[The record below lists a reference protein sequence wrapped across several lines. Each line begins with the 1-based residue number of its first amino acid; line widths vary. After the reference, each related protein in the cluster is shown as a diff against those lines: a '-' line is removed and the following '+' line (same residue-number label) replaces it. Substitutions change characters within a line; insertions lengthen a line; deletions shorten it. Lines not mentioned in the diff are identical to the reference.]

1 LISIERIKLFEIVY
15 FFSFRNDMEFST
27 KEQKSGRKSFE
38 AELKIEK
45 ITFMS
50 KYKDEIIFYFKSN

>member
-1 LISIERIKLFEIVY
+1 
-15 FFSFRNDMEFST
+15 MEFST
-27 KEQKSGRKSFE
+27 KEQKSGRQSFE